1 MVLSCLSA
9 HAALAVFDGVERTTL
24 PAKCT
29 GVFAQEADPTHPLVA
44 GLYGPVVLPHSRLN
58 TVPVEAV
65 VDAGYAVALQSDE
78 VGWSVVTKTVGR
90 SEVVLVQAHPEYDPS
105 SLVREYARDVRRYAG
120 HEHDEL
126 PCLPLGLRDRPGLGQ
141 APPAARAGGA
151 AASGTRPWWPPSPS
165 TRSAPAPPGRG
176 GARPCVCTPTCWAP
190 SRRGAPEAMHDETIA
205 IHGGYTP
212 DGTRAVAVPIYQTV
226 AHDFIDA
233 DHAGAVLDLETPGFH
248 YNRLNNPTFDVLEQR
263 ICALEGGTA
272 ALVVASGMAAVSY
285 AILTVASAGSNFV
298 VAPQLYGAT
307 FTYFAHVLPTLG
319 IEARFAVDDRA
330 ESIAPLIDENTRA
343 VFCETIGNPA
353 GNIVDLEAVAAV
365 AHAAGVPLIVDNT
378 VATPLMLKPFE
389 HGADVVVHS
398 LTKFVGGHGTTLGG
412 AIVDGGRFPWA
423 DHPDRFPMFN
433 QPEPAFHDVVFARDF
448 PERPFTV
455 RARSTQL
462 RNSGA
467 TLSPFNAFL
476 LLQGLE
482 TMAVRLERHEANA
495 RAVADYLAADP
506 RVAWV
511 SFAGFPDH
519 PYHHLV
525 ERYLHGRVP
534 SIITFGVDGG
544 YDAGLAFF
552 DALQL
557 VKRLLNLGDAKT
569 LAIHPASTTHRQL
582 SDEELVKAGIR
593 PETIRLSI
601 GIEHIDD
608 IIDDIDQALA
618 KATVG
623 QIAEPTRRG
632 MAFYGEGEL
641 MTNAEE
647 TLRGPK
653 RDVIL
658 YELNEVPWRVVDYYI
673 ERRPDSHLPRC

>member
-1 MVLSCLSA
+1 
-9 HAALAVFDGVERTTL
+9 
-24 PAKCT
+24 
-29 GVFAQEADPTHPLVA
+29 
-44 GLYGPVVLPHSRLN
+44 
-58 TVPVEAV
+58 
-65 VDAGYAVALQSDE
+65 
-78 VGWSVVTKTVGR
+78 
-90 SEVVLVQAHPEYDPS
+90 
-105 SLVREYARDVRRYAG
+105 
-120 HEHDEL
+120 
-126 PCLPLGLRDRPGLGQ
+126 
-141 APPAARAGGA
+141 
-151 AASGTRPWWPPSPS
+151 
-165 TRSAPAPPGRG
+165 
-176 GARPCVCTPTCWAP
+176 
-190 SRRGAPEAMHDETIA
+190 MHDETIA

-226 AHDFIDA
+226 AHDFINA
-233 DHAGAVLDLETPGFH
+233 AHAGAVLDLEMPGFH
-248 YNRLNNPTFDVLEQR
+248 YNRLNNPTLEQR

-272 ALVVASGMAAVSY
+272 AVAVASGMAAVSY
-285 AILTVASAGSNFV
+285 AILTVASAGSNIV

-319 IEARFAVDDRA
+319 IKARFAVDDRA
-330 ESIAPLIDENTRA
+330 ESIAPLIDDETRA
-343 VFCETIGNPA
+343 VFCETVGNPA

-365 AHAAGVPLIVDNT
+365 
-378 VATPLMLKPFE
+378 LKPFE

-423 DHPDRFPMFN
+423 EHPHRYPLFN
-433 QPEPAFHDVVFARDF
+433 RPEPAFHGVVFARDF
-448 PERPFTV
+448 PERPFAV
-455 RARSTQL
+455 RARSIQL

-467 TLSPFNAFL
+467 TLSPFNAFM

-495 RAVADYLAADP
+495 RAVAEYLAADP

-519 PYHHLV
+519 PHHDLV
-525 ERYLHGRVP
+525 ERYLRGRVP
-534 SIITFGVDGG
+534 SIVTFGAEGG
-544 YDAGLAFF
+544 YEAGLAFF

-608 IIDDIDQALA
+608 IIADIDQALD
-618 KATVG
+618 KA
-623 QIAEPTRRG
+623 
-632 MAFYGEGEL
+632 MAG
-641 MTNAEE
+641 
-647 TLRGPK
+647 
-653 RDVIL
+653 
-658 YELNEVPWRVVDYYI
+658 
-673 ERRPDSHLPRC
+673 

>member
-1 MVLSCLSA
+1 M
-9 HAALAVFDGVERTTL
+9 
-24 PAKCT
+24 AKN
-29 GVFAQEADPTHPLVA
+29 L
-44 GLYGPVVLPHSRLN
+44 
-58 TVPVEAV
+58 
-65 VDAGYAVALQSDE
+65 
-78 VGWSVVTKTVGR
+78 
-90 SEVVLVQAHPEYDPS
+90 
-105 SLVREYARDVRRYAG
+105 
-120 HEHDEL
+120 
-126 PCLPLGLRDRPGLGQ
+126 
-141 APPAARAGGA
+141 
-151 AASGTRPWWPPSPS
+151 
-165 TRSAPAPPGRG
+165 
-176 GARPCVCTPTCWAP
+176 
-190 SRRGAPEAMHDETIA
+190 HDETIA

-233 DHAGAVLDLETPGFH
+233 AHAGAVLDLETPGFH
-248 YNRLNNPTFDVLEQR
+248 YNRLNNPTLDVLEQR
-263 ICALEGGTA
+263 ICALEGGTG

-285 AILTVASAGSNFV
+285 AILTVATAGSNIV

-330 ESIAPLIDENTRA
+330 ESIAPLIDQNTRA
-343 VFCETIGNPA
+343 IFCETIGNPA
-353 GNIVDLEAVAAV
+353 GNVVDLEAVAAV
-365 AHAAGVPLIVDNT
+365 ANAAGVPLIVDNT
-378 VATPLMLKPFE
+378 VATPLLLKPFE

-412 AIVDGGRFPWA
+412 AIVDSGRFPWA

-433 QPEPAFHDVVFARDF
+433 QPEPAFHGVVFARDF

-495 RAVADYLAADP
+495 RAVAAYLAADP

-519 PYHHLV
+519 PHHHLV

-534 SIITFGVDGG
+534 SIVTFGAEGG

-618 KATVG
+618 KATAG
-623 QIAEPTRRG
+623 
-632 MAFYGEGEL
+632 
-641 MTNAEE
+641 
-647 TLRGPK
+647 
-653 RDVIL
+653 
-658 YELNEVPWRVVDYYI
+658 
-673 ERRPDSHLPRC
+673 